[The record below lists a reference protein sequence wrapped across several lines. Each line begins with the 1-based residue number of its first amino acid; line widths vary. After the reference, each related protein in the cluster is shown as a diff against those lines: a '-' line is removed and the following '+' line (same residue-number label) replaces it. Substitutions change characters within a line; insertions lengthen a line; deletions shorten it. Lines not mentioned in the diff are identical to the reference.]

1 MIRRLWFSVALATAI
16 GLTLWLGGP
25 WASESSVSNQANQAN
40 QANRASRPSREIR
53 SDRLRVSMVARYSHD
68 GDAFTQGLLW
78 HDGKLYE
85 TTGQYGRS
93 RLRRWNLET
102 GEIEAE
108 ILLSPDLF
116 GEGLAFVGAR
126 ARASVGAGAG
136 AGAGSLAGPRAGAL
150 TDRGAAPGGGG
161 ELIWLTWKA
170 GRAFRFD
177 PDGFTNL
184 GEFAYD
190 GEGWGLTL
198 CNGELYRSDGSATL
212 WRHDPETF
220 AVRGRLE
227 VSRGGVAI
235 ALLNELECTPRGILA
250 NIWQRD
256 EIVRIDSLSGRVTAT
271 IDAGGLLRADERRPE
286 AVLNGIAY
294 RPETDTLLLTGKHW
308 PWLFEVV
315 LEEM

>member
-1 MIRRLWFSVALATAI
+1 MNRWLWSLPVMGALATAI

-25 WASESSVSNQANQAN
+25 WASD
-40 QANRASRPSREIR
+40 ASIEKRENRPSR
-53 SDRLRVSMVARYSHD
+53 SDRLRVSVVARYSHD

-78 HDGKLYE
+78 HDGRLYE

-102 GEIEAE
+102 GEIETE
-108 ILLSPDLF
+108 IPLSPDLF

-126 ARASVGAGAG
+126 ARASVGAG
-136 AGAGSLAGPRAGAL
+136 
-150 TDRGAAPGGGG
+150 GGD

-177 PDGFTNL
+177 PDGLTRL
-184 GEFAYD
+184 GEFSYE

-227 VSRGGVAI
+227 VARDGVAVE
-235 ALLNELECTPRGILA
+235 LLNELECTPRGILA

-256 EIVRIDSLSGRVTAT
+256 EIVRIDALSGRVTAT
-271 IDAGGLLRADERRPE
+271 IDAGGLLRADERRPDG
-286 AVLNGIAY
+286 VLNGIAY

>member
-40 QANRASRPSREIR
+40 RASRPSREIR
-53 SDRLRVSMVARYSHD
+53 SDRLRVSVVARYSHD

-126 ARASVGAGAG
+126 ARASVGAG
-136 AGAGSLAGPRAGAL
+136 
-150 TDRGAAPGGGG
+150 GGD

-177 PDGFTNL
+177 PDGFTGL
-184 GEFAYD
+184 GEFAYE

>member
-40 QANRASRPSREIR
+40 QASRPSREIR
-53 SDRLRVSMVARYSHD
+53 SDRLRVSVVARYSHD

-126 ARASVGAGAG
+126 ARASVGAG
-136 AGAGSLAGPRAGAL
+136 
-150 TDRGAAPGGGG
+150 GGD

-184 GEFAYD
+184 GEFAYE

-212 WRHDPETF
+212 WRHDTETF

-271 IDAGGLLRADERRPE
+271 IDAGGLFRADERRPE

>member
-40 QANRASRPSREIR
+40 RASRPSREIR
-53 SDRLRVSMVARYSHD
+53 SDRLRVSVVARYSHD

-126 ARASVGAGAG
+126 ARASVGAG
-136 AGAGSLAGPRAGAL
+136 
-150 TDRGAAPGGGG
+150 GGD

-184 GEFAYD
+184 GEFAYE

-227 VSRGGVAI
+227 VARGGVAI